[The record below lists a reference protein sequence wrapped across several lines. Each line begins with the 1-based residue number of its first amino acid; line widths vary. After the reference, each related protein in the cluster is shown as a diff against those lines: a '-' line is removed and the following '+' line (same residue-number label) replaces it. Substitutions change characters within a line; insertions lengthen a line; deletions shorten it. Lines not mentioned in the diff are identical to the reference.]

1 MFLSTEQFDCSNALV
16 INLKKSL
23 KTLSSIVMH
32 TFQQYMYFKDMSND
46 CTGDTHFLNPN

>member
-16 INLKKSL
+16 INLKK
-23 KTLSSIVMH
+23 KSSIVMH